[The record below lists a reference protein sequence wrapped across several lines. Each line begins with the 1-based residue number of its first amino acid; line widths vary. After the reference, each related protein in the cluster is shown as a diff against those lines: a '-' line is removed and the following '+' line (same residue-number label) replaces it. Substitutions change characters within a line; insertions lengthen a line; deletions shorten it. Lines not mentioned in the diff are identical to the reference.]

1 MFESLWGWLKDVHLL
16 ALCSTKNLQ
25 VSIKF
30 SGLKIILSISNK
42 KENISEQ
49 TRHRILGLAFNSL
62 KFSF

>member
-49 TRHRILGLAFNSL
+49 TRHRI
-62 KFSF
+62 